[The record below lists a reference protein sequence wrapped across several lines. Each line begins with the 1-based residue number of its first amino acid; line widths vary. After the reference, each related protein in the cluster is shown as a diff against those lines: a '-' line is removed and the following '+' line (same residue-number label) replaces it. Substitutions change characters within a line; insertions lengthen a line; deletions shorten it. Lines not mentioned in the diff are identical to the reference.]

1 MALCFF
7 FLTLLSD
14 FFASSIMDISSL
26 IDSPKPKRSQTG
38 DFSPQ
43 SMSSSR
49 RQTVSSLLNDEEPLS
64 SRNNSISSAV
74 SSTSGQADS
83 NRSHFNSTMQ
93 DERAVPP
100 KRKRYTTVPIY
111 ARSWLRARPSGHLGG
126 SSVADARPAP
136 TNRPR
141 PPPASSRVSGLP
153 VSLNGVTPFED
164 LTRKVTEWLYSH
176 LFQLG
181 EERRYVEVELKLGT
195 LNDKSTEKRLD
206 LPVITETIIRP
217 DFARQR
223 SSFTSS
229 MTDEL
234 FSRANTFLD
243 SLVEGPSKAEGV
255 AKTMTKTRDAIF
267 ESNQGTGKIRFSYN
281 ETGNLIEKISKTRI
295 SDMMIYSPGDLLDIR
310 ISISLETPISEEEPR
325 QSSLMVRNKNRQSYT
340 QDGLQIDL
348 TAVIS
353 NQQTKNHS
361 NRAQTSKE
369 LEIEFDSRRLL
380 EYFTSFQDQSD
391 AQAMD
396 KFEELV
402 KLGLDNT
409 RLIARKLSR

>member
-1 MALCFF
+1 M
-7 FLTLLSD
+7 
-14 FFASSIMDISSL
+14 
-26 IDSPKPKRSQTG
+26 
-38 DFSPQ
+38 
-43 SMSSSR
+43 
-49 RQTVSSLLNDEEPLS
+49 SSLLNDEEPMS
-64 SRNNSISSAV
+64 SRNNSVSSAV
-74 SSTSGQADS
+74 SSASGQAEMGDS
-83 NRSHFNSTMQ
+83 HSNSTLHG
-93 DERAVPP
+93 DRPPTP

-111 ARSWLRARPSGHLGG
+111 ARSWLRFRSPSHSGG
-126 SSVADARPAP
+126 FTTPDARPAP
-136 TNRPR
+136 SHKPHR
-141 PPPASSRVSGLP
+141 PPPSSSRVSGLP
-153 VSLNGVTPFED
+153 VSLNGVIPFED

-181 EERRYVEVELKLGT
+181 DERRYVEVEFKLGT

-223 SSFTSS
+223 SSFTAS

-243 SLVEGPSKAEGV
+243 SLVEGPSKVDGV

-267 ESNQGTGKIRFSYN
+267 ESNQGTGRVRFSYN
-281 ETGNLIEKISKTRI
+281 ETGNLVEKISKTRI
-295 SDMMIYSPGDLLDIR
+295 SDMMIFSPGDLLDIR
-310 ISISLETPISEEEPR
+310 ISISLETPISEEEPK
-325 QSSLMVRNKNRQSYT
+325 QNPLMVRNKNRQSYR

-348 TAVIS
+348 TAVIA

-361 NRAQTSKE
+361 NRPQTSKE
-369 LEIEFDSRRLL
+369 LEIEFDSSRLL
-380 EYFTSFQDQSD
+380 EYFTSFQEQTDS
-391 AQAMD
+391 QAMD